1 MNLTRNILSDRRRTL
16 WNALEAVEADQ
27 EAFEEGE
34 DEEQVHKGSGCDILT
49 TIIRFR
55 LKLTCL

>member
-1 MNLTRNILSDRRRTL
+1 MNLTRNVLSDRRRTL

-34 DEEQVHKGSGCDILT
+34 EEEQVHKGSGFDILT
-49 TIIRFR
+49 TITRF
-55 LKLTCL
+55 